1 MKYTLLAL
9 AAITA
14 TGSAFSPL
22 KGASSRAKPA
32 VKSSIGA
39 DNERPIRDPFGLYPS
54 NAPERKEGRILPLE
68 PLPSVNKPVTDP
80 LNLYDDKS
88 AVSAS
93 PDMSMSLPFLERPA
107 MLDGNVAGD
116 RGFDPFN
123 FSGNDQ
129 SLQWYRN
136 AEIKHARL
144 AMLAAV
150 GWPLA
155 ELLNKSIDR
164 APSVLNGGLGRVT
177 PVFWAGLL
185 TILSTVEILGI
196 FNENREGSDYLPGNY
211 GFNPLR
217 LWSQNDDQRKFTMEA
232 ELFNGR
238 LAMLA
243 IFGFAMQ
250 EFVTKVPVIEQTPFF
265 FKPFF

>member
-1 MKYTLLAL
+1 MKYSLFTL

-32 VKSSIGA
+32 VKSSIAA
-39 DNERPIRDPFGLYPS
+39 DNERPIRDPFGLYPP
-54 NAPERKEGRILPLE
+54 NAPERKERRILPLE
-68 PLPSVNKPVTDP
+68 QLPSVEKPVTDP

-93 PDMSMSLPFLERPA
+93 PDMSMALPFLERPA
-107 MLDGNVAGD
+107 MLDGSVAGD

-123 FSGNDQ
+123 FSDNER

-144 AMLAAV
+144 AMLAAI

-164 APSVLNGGLGRVT
+164 APSVLNGGLGKVT

-185 TILSTVEILGI
+185 TILSAVELLGI
-196 FNENREGSDYLPGNY
+196 FNENREGSDYMPGNY

-217 LWSQNDDQRKFTMEA
+217 LWSQNDDQRKFSMEA
-232 ELFNGR
+232 EIFNGR

-243 IFGFAMQ
+243 IFGFVMQ
-250 EFVTKVPVIEQTPFF
+250 EFVTKIPVIEQTPFF
-265 FKPFF
+265 FKPF